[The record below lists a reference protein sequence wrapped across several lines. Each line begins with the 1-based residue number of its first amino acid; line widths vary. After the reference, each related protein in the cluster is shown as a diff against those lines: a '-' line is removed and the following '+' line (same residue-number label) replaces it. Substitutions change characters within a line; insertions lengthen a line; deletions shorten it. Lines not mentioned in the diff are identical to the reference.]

1 MKKLFACLIAWAF
14 PIAVLSQTFP
24 VNNLIVQGSATYNGG
39 AQKVD
44 VTGST
49 STGTY
54 ISGAGIYSFY
64 PTVGHD
70 VGDHQRAQA
79 YFSFVPAQD
88 ATISETGIAINAN
101 MNTGFAKPWTPS
113 TSYNRG
119 DYLDANGNVYLN
131 TTSGTSASS
140 GSGPSGN
147 GSSIA
152 DGSAVWAWQCHDQ
165 CNAKMP
171 LFVSAVA
178 GSNAGHVWAGDVD
191 LVLNPGWRGQ
201 FAAAWES
208 DMTNNSGA
216 DCPGCQNFFATGDA
230 GPNPVQAAY
239 SAYGPSSTLYSWV
252 NGVQV
257 VGTRAYRNAAY
268 YDFSF
273 GGQYGLQLSGSYGT
287 AGIMMSHDF
296 AQMRFGAGT
305 SSNLNRWRIY
315 SGINSTSDGA
325 LTFQH
330 STDNF
335 ASNFTNGLILSNVGD
350 ATFTGSVIL
359 PGLPTNS
366 LPTCNAAQN
375 GAVRYVTD
383 ANSPTYNGPLVGGG
397 TTKTLAFCNGTTWT
411 TH

>member
-1 MKKLFACLIAWAF
+1 MKKLFAFVFALVCGSSVYAQNFAVGNLTAK
-14 PIAVLSQTFP
+14 PISGATTVDLTALAAS
-24 VNNLIVQGSATYNGG
+24 GS
-39 AQKVD
+39 
-44 VTGST
+44 
-49 STGTY
+49 Y
-54 ISGAGIYSFY
+54 ISGSGVFSFY
-64 PTVGHD
+64 PTVGYNA
-70 VGDHQRAQA
+70 GDHQRAQA
-79 YFSFVPAQD
+79 YYSFVPTQSA
-88 ATISETGIAINAN
+88 AISETGLTINAT
-101 MNTGFAKPWTPS
+101 MNSGYAKTWNVS
-113 TSYNRG
+113 TAYNQG
-119 DYLDANGNVYLN
+119 DYVDVNGALYLN
-131 TTSGTSASS
+131 TTAGTSASS
-140 GSGPSGN
+140 GNGPSGT

-152 DGSAVWAWQCHDQ
+152 DGSAVWAWQCQDQ

-178 GSNAGHVWAGDVD
+178 GSSAGKVWAGDVD

-201 FAAAWES
+201 FAATWES

-230 GPNPVQAAY
+230 GANPVQAAY
-239 SAYGPSSTLYSWV
+239 SAYGPSSTLYSWI

-335 ASNFTNGLILSNVGD
+335 VSNFTNGLILSNVGD

-383 ANSPTYNGPLVGGG
+383 ANSPTYNGPLVPGG